1 MGLRKRQVEERRD
14 RILRAAR
21 KLIADEG
28 VASLTMRS
36 LAESAGLSVPTLYNH
51 FRNKND
57 ILEGL
62 ASSGV
67 DRLEEGLAAA
77 TDADPLERS
86 GRLVELAVE
95 MQTGDPDYYRAM
107 ILARSETAESRE
119 STDARVRAMGLDNFR
134 RALAAGL
141 VSDSLDPDVLAE
153 HVLGA
158 YFAAAREWA
167 LGSITAEVFRAKALY
182 AVYLS
187 MLATAQGKAR
197 ARILEMLDTVQKELG
212 RVQPE
217 TSD

>member
-107 ILARSETAESRE
+107 ILARSETARRTGSPVVAGYHPDENGPPIWRLRGSRPGGQG
-119 STDARVRAMGLDNFR
+119 ARQPLFP
-134 RALAAGL
+134 
-141 VSDSLDPDVLAE
+141 SLCTLTP
-153 HVLGA
+153 G
-158 YFAAAREWA
+158 
-167 LGSITAEVFRAKALY
+167 G
-182 AVYLS
+182 
-187 MLATAQGKAR
+187 LAT
-197 ARILEMLDTVQKELG
+197 
-212 RVQPE
+212 
-217 TSD
+217 